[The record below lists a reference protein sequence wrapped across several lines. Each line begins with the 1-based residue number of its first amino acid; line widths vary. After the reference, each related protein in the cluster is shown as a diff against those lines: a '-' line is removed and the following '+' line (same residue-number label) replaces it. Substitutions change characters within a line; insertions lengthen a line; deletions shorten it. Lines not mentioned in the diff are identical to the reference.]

1 VSGLVLTGG
10 RSRRL
15 GIDKATLVVDGQPLA
30 VRTADRLAALCEP
43 VLEVGPGVS
52 GRSCVAEDPPF
63 RGPLVA
69 LTAGARALADLGET
83 GPVLLLAVDL
93 VRVDVPLLELV
104 RDWPGDGAAVPEAGG
119 RLQPVCAR
127 YGSEQVDAAQSLV
140 TAGVLAMRDLLEVV
154 DVDVIPE
161 AAWREVAPADAFDDV
176 DTPEDAARLGID
188 LRRLR

>member
-1 VSGLVLTGG
+1 VSGLLLTGG

-15 GIDKATLVVDGQPLA
+15 GVDKATLVVDGEPLA
-30 VRTADRLAALCEP
+30 VRMADRLAEVCEP

-63 RGPLVA
+63 QGPLVA
-69 LTAGARALADLGET
+69 LAAGARALADLGES

-127 YGSEQVDAAQSLV
+127 YGDEHVAAAQSLV
-140 TAGVLAMRDLLEVV
+140 TAGVLAVRDLLDVV

-161 AAWREVAPADAFDDV
+161 ASWREVAPADAFDDV